1 MSVEVRELKAKI
13 DQDEWTGCELCV
25 DTCPESFEME
35 VDLAVSRVDEVPFGA
50 EESYRQ
56 IVEDCPIE
64 AIITDE

>member
-1 MSVEVRELKAKI
+1 
-13 DQDEWTGCELCV
+13 
-25 DTCPESFEME
+25 ME